1 MKIRILLVDDH
12 AILREGLRILLESQ
26 NVFQVV
32 GEASD
37 GMSAIQLAVDLAPD
51 VVIMDI
57 SMPGMYGVEAT
68 RRIVAKCPDTRVIAL
83 SMHSTRNF
91 VSEMLKAGACGYLLK
106 RATGSELVT
115 AIQIVMKGQVY
126 LSPDVA
132 GTFVEVLIRDKPTE
146 TKSALS
152 ELTAREREVLRLVAE
167 GRTTKEIATLLRVTA
182 KTIDSHRAQIMDKLG
197 IHGIAGLTKLAL
209 HEGLISSEP

>member
-1 MKIRILLVDDH
+1 MKTRILLVDDH

-26 NVFQVV
+26 NGFQVV

-37 GMSAIQLAVDLAPD
+37 GVSAIQLAVDLAPD
-51 VVIMDI
+51 IVIMDI
-57 SMPGMYGVEAT
+57 SMPGMNGVEAT
-68 RRIVAKCPDTRVIAL
+68 RRIVAKRPDARVIAL

-146 TKSALS
+146 TKSAIS

-182 KTIDSHRAQIMDKLG
+182 KTIDSHRAQMMDKLG
-197 IHGIAGLTKLAL
+197 IHGIAGL
-209 HEGLISSEP
+209 